1 MNGNK
6 KTLFVTSLYSNL
18 YGTKI
23 GGRSSRLIHYL
34 QSLETFLQ
42 MECDIVVY
50 ASEYDAQKIAERST
64 LSGNT
69 RVKVII
75 EDIFAHPHHD
85 FFQRKIK
92 EYNIVNSDRCF
103 EIMHSKPYWV
113 QNHLDDGYDQVFWI
127 DCGLCHGGLFPIR
140 YRGDASLTNDNKCS
154 LMNTKLVENL
164 NKIDNKIFIL
174 VADQTDHV
182 TGANPDQR
190 FFNDNE
196 NPDQFYVVGGMFG
209 GDINELKDFCKK
221 YDDLFNRMLQL
232 DSFQSEEQ
240 LLSFLF
246 FRYKPLFSPA
256 VFTTWH
262 HEDSD
267 MAQYNI
273 ENEIYFYNIFE
284 NLNK

>member
-18 YGTKI
+18 YGTEI
-23 GGRSSRLIHYL
+23 GGRQGRLNHYL

-50 ASEYDAQKIAERST
+50 ASDYDAQKIAERST
-64 LSGNT
+64 FLGNP

-92 EYNIVNSDRCF
+92 EYNIINSDRCS

-113 QNHLDDGYDQVFWI
+113 QKHLDDGYDQVFWI

-140 YRGDASLTNDNKCS
+140 YRGDASNTNDNKCS

-164 NKIDNKIFIL
+164 NKIDNKILIL
-174 VADQTDHV
+174 VADKTHHN
-182 TGANPDQR
+182 TGPNPDQR

-196 NPDQFYVVGGMFG
+196 NPDHFYVVGGMFG
-209 GDINELKDFCKK
+209 GDINELRDFCKK
-221 YDDLFNRMLQL
+221 YDDLFNKMLQL